1 MKMRNLSQ
9 FIAFSTLRLVA
20 LVVVIPV
27 VFVIFV
33 LFKNGWGA
41 MSWNFIMATPS
52 GDLTKGGLLYPIV
65 GTLYLVGC
73 TILMALPLGLLSA
86 IFLSEYAKKGKLI
99 RIIRLAI
106 VNLAGVPSIVYGLFG
121 YGVFCLMLNL
131 HESIIAGSMTLAI
144 LILPVVI
151 VASEEAL
158 TAVPQGYREASLA
171 LGATKWQTT
180 YKVVLPN
187 ALPGIITG
195 SILGISRAAGE
206 TAPILFTCVA
216 AFMPSLPK
224 SLFDKCMALP
234 YHLYNISTQV
244 PDAPLTIQWG
254 TALTLLIIAVG
265 LNIAA
270 SFIRVHFRKN
280 RAW

>member
-1 MKMRNLSQ
+1 MRNLSQ
-9 FIAFSTLRLVA
+9 AIAFNVLRFIAML
-20 LVVVIPV
+20 VVIPV
-27 VFVIFV
+27 IFVIVV
-33 LFKNGWGA
+33 LFKNGWSA
-41 MSWNFIMATPS
+41 MSWKFITSAPS
-52 GDLTKGGLLYPIV
+52 GDLTQGGLFYPIM
-65 GTLYLVGC
+65 GTLALVGC
-73 TILMALPLGLLSA
+73 TIIIALPLGLLSA
-86 IFLSEYAKKGKLI
+86 IYLSEYAKQGKMI

-106 VNLAGVPSIVYGLFG
+106 VNLAGIPSIVYGLFG
-121 YGVFCLMLNL
+121 YGVFCLMLNM
-131 HESIIAGSMTLAI
+131 HESILAGAMTLSI

-158 TAVPQGYREASLA
+158 TAVPQGFREASLA

-195 SILGISRAAGE
+195 AILGISRAAGE
-206 TAPILFTCVA
+206 TAPILFTVVA
-216 AFMPSLPK
+216 AYMPTLPK

-244 PDAPLTIQWG
+244 PDAPLNVQWG
-254 TALTLLIIAVG
+254 TALTLLILAVG

-270 SFIRVHFRKN
+270 SFVRVHFRKN